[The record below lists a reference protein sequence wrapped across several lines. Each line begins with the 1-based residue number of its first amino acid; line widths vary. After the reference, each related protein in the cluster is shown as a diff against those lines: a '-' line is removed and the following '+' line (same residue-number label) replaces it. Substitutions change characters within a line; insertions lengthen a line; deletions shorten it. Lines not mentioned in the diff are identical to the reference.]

1 MDSGWLKIFDLS
13 GPTVLACFATCAG
26 VSYGYENE
34 IFLLSFM
41 PLAFVVV
48 ANIGIFFFGALTVV
62 WIVRWLRDVIL
73 WLRHEITFS
82 RNVVDQLDSLSV
94 DERRFIR
101 SLLENNQSH
110 YTTSLTSPVTATLI
124 HRGLVRRGS
133 GQHSMIDFPHYVPL
147 KVWKVIKKNGDRL

>member
-1 MDSGWLKIFDLS
+1 
-13 GPTVLACFATCAG
+13 
-26 VSYGYENE
+26 
-34 IFLLSFM
+34 M